1 MNRVNSDKET
11 ATNSFAISIALHA
24 VALSLFAFVN
34 LSSKQAP
41 VQAANPAMAR
51 IKSVSR
57 LIDKAQILPKP
68 KIISLE
74 ASKAAKKPQFPLNQ
88 APKPVFGASV
98 EAETIGSL
106 SSENLAVYTAE
117 SQTAWFFENSLSETK
132 TIQSLPLE
140 NLATY
145 PVEGQTVPF
154 FENSLSEKRLCF
166 VVDCSGSMQG
176 VFERVRLQL
185 KNSIS
190 SLEPDRYFQVIF
202 FGDNQLYSFSRNGLV
217 RASGP
222 VKQEALEFID
232 TIKPK
237 GRTNAVEAMTSAMLN
252 KDSAANSPNVIYF
265 LTDGFNL
272 TQDNDNNL
280 LANTLNFRGN
290 YCNKTRINTIGFWP
304 KAQDEFILR
313 QLAKVTGGTF
323 TLIDK

>member
-1 MNRVNSDKET
+1 MNYVNSDKET
-11 ATNSFAISIALHA
+11 ATNSFAISLALHA

-41 VQAANPAMAR
+41 AQAANPATAR

-57 LIDKAQILPKP
+57 LLDKAQILPKP
-68 KIISLE
+68 KVISLE
-74 ASKAAKKPQFPLNQ
+74 ADKTAKKPQFRLNQ

-98 EAETIGSL
+98 EAEIIESL
-106 SSENLAVYTAE
+106 PPENLTVYTAESQTARFFENNIIEAEIIKSLPSENLAVYTAE
-117 SQTAWFFENSLSETK
+117 SQTAQFFENSL
-132 TIQSLPLE
+132 I
-140 NLATY
+140 
-145 PVEGQTVPF
+145 
-154 FENSLSEKRLCF
+154 EKRLCF

-176 VFERVRLQL
+176 AFERVRLQL

-202 FGDNQLYSFSRNGLV
+202 FGDNQLYSFNRNGLV

-232 TIKPK
+232 TIRPK
-237 GRTNAVEAMTSAMLN
+237 GRTNAIEALTSAMLN

-272 TQDNDNNL
+272 AQDNDNNL

-290 YCNKTRINTIGFWP
+290 YCDKTRINTIGFWP
-304 KAQDEFILR
+304 KAQDEFILK
-313 QLAKVTGGTF
+313 QLAQMTGGTF